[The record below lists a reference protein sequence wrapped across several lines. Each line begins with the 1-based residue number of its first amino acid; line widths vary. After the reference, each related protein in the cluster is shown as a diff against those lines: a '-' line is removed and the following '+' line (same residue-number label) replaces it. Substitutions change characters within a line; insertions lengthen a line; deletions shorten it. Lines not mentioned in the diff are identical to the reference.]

1 VGRDHINGI
10 EGCWSYAKNWLYP
23 YRGVPTKYFH
33 LYLAEV
39 CWRFNH
45 PDENLKP
52 LLYKLL
58 TTLSTTDI
66 NPVLVRKA

>member
-1 VGRDHINGI
+1 
-10 EGCWSYAKNWLYP
+10 
-23 YRGVPTKYFH
+23 VPTKYFH

-45 PDENLKP
+45 RDENLKP

-58 TTLSTTDI
+58 TTLSTTKK
-66 NPVLVRKA
+66 LFS